1 VRPLIAFALVL
12 AACGPGDRAPAAHEA
27 PSASKTQGPD
37 LLVMRVPRT
46 GGPLRVLAYPR
57 LDSVVWTSTD
67 PAPSIARVLA
77 FDEEAGLL
85 SFVDA
90 KGIPARVDFRLDNV
104 AIATRSRLTGVSSV
118 DGATIYGLTKDGTL
132 LRSTP
137 SGDWTFKPP
146 RPARA
151 AVPLVDGSLLL
162 VGSRE
167 KSAIVW
173 RLRPPD
179 TKILDSAE
187 IPNGARESWALAG
200 DRLYFT
206 VEHSLVGVR
215 TRDLRPLNVIDLDGH
230 ARALAAT
237 PSGDRI
243 YVLSDSSH
251 QVDVIDR
258 YREKVSEH
266 VDLPGIAEDLR
277 VDPLGRYLLVRAAAR
292 DSIWVIDIGT
302 NHLAGAART
311 SWRDDLPFVALDGA
325 IALAQG
331 NDVVFVDGATLRER
345 RRVNQGA
352 ADYWFSFAW
361 SGFRPRA
368 ATLDQ
373 PVRFPGDSADSAARA
388 NADSTQPAP
397 PTSTSTPPKDTTPTP
412 VVTKG
417 WLVSFA
423 ALLNEQKARELAATI
438 RVHNETARVQATPR
452 EGQTIYRVVLGPYPT
467 KDEAE
472 RIGRDSKQN
481 YWVYEATP

>member
-104 AIATRSRLTGVSSV
+104 AIATRTRLTGVSSV

-151 AVPLVDGSLLL
+151 AVPLIDGSLLL

-167 KSAIVW
+167 KSAVVW

-179 TKILDSAE
+179 TKVLDSAE
-187 IPNGARESWALAG
+187 IPNAAHESWAQAG

-206 VEHSLVGVR
+206 VEHNLVGVR

-230 ARALAAT
+230 ARALVAT

-243 YVLSDSSH
+243 YVLSDSSR

-292 DSIWVIDIGT
+292 DSTWVIDIGT
-302 NHLAGAART
+302 NHLVGAART
-311 SWRDDLPFVALDGA
+311 TWRDDLPFVALDGA
-325 IALAQG
+325 IALAQDK
-331 NDVVFVDGATLRER
+331 DVVFIDGTSLRER

-352 ADYWFSFAW
+352 ADYWYSFAW

-388 NADSTQPAP
+388 SADSAQPAP
-397 PTSTSTPPKDTTPTP
+397 PAPAPAKDSAPAP
-412 VVTKG
+412 VAAKG
-417 WLVSFA
+417 WVVSFA

-438 RVHNETARVQATPR
+438 RVHNETARVQVTPR
-452 EGQTIYRVVLGPYPT
+452 EGQTIYRVVLGPYST

-472 RIGRDSKQN
+472 RIGRESKQN